1 MDAPEGSFA
10 LIGEGRTKSSL
21 DRIRK
26 ERTGRARQAA
36 PGDRRAFVNAL
47 SRYFFLSSTGTKE
60 FLQKKVK
67 KRWSRRRDALCCLF
81 SWVCWR
87 KVSRIHPR
95 LAFI

>member
-10 LIGEGRTKSSL
+10 LIGEGRAKSSL

-36 PGDRRAFVNAL
+36 PGDRRAFLMPFHVISS
-47 SRYFFLSSTGTKE
+47 SRRQESNE

-67 KRWSRRRDALCCLF
+67 KR
-81 SWVCWR
+81 
-87 KVSRIHPR
+87 
-95 LAFI
+95 